1 MTPMLILA
9 TSNMFLWG
17 ACVMASAV
25 IGVFFLRFWRKTHD
39 RLFLIFALA
48 FWLLGV
54 NWLALSLTRTQDE
67 IQPLLYLI
75 RLAAFVLI
83 IFGIVDKNRAKA

>member
-1 MTPMLILA
+1 MGTANI
-9 TSNMFLWG
+9 FIWG
-17 ACVMASAV
+17 LCVMACAV
-25 IGVFFLRFWRKTHD
+25 IGTFFLRFWRKTRD

-54 NWLALSLTRTQDE
+54 NWLALTFTRTQDE

-83 IFGIVDKNRAKA
+83 LFGIVDKNRAKA

>member
-1 MTPMLILA
+1 MQHANI
-9 TSNMFLWG
+9 FLWG
-17 ACVMASAV
+17 LCVMATAV
-25 IGVFFLRFWRKTHD
+25 IGTFFLRFWRKTRD

-54 NWLALSLTRTQDE
+54 NWLALTFTRTQDE